1 MISRDG
7 RKRRMSDY
15 RKRIAESIVS
25 ARETVCVS
33 QRELAERVGRDK
45 RTVQKWESGEM
56 KISLEDY
63 IEIFDALKVAVE
75 PYSKWI
81 RHPELFPKGLADI
94 QEFGLDQKRQAL
106 LAYYAQ
112 QASPMEIE
120 QEYYVL
126 FADHGSNYYGMRQ
139 QEIANLQTS
148 LRDRRR
154 ICGQIIENYLEALEL
169 HEIVNPDGPQPDM
182 DILLACYN
190 ASAQSI
196 RNGSNRYAVNRIEKA
211 DTEENPEEKIAG
223 NQKEPENKVL

>member
-1 MISRDG
+1 
-7 RKRRMSDY
+7 MSDY